1 MNGRR
6 KDNTM
11 RLEDENKIVKFFN
24 QHDQVFEKACADAS
38 TKVTKR
44 QASKW
49 LMHKGI
55 ACKKMKGEL

>member
-1 MNGRR
+1 
-6 KDNTM
+6 M